1 MILIS
6 PIQDKYKLLFGSWY
20 WGHFMTHDVETDQQG
35 HRSHEVDAETYSM
48 QTPGEGEEVNREED
62 TQEEVKIAQD
72 HELKVLPEN
81 EEEDKEEILITDA
94 IKRPS
99 RAKTKTTNKKQEG
112 GEKRERAKALPNEMA
127 KILNRQTVEID
138 KMSSSLRSIAKQLKP
153 IKIQSDL
160 TKQLQSQLR
169 QIQKQM
175 SQIQKGIITSKQ
187 DNKNRKKRG

>member
-1 MILIS
+1 
-6 PIQDKYKLLFGSWY
+6 
-20 WGHFMTHDVETDQQG
+20 MTHDVETDQQG
-35 HRSHEVDAETYSM
+35 HRSHVDAETNSK
-48 QTPGEGEEVNREED
+48 QTPGEEVNREED

-81 EEEDKEEILITDA
+81 EEEDKEEILITEA

-138 KMSSSLRSIAKQLKP
+138 KMSSSLHSIAKQLKP
-153 IKIQSDL
+153 IKTQSDL

-175 SQIQKGIITSKQ
+175 SQIQKGIITK
-187 DNKNRKKRG
+187 KKRATRG